1 MDCDVHPVLGDGLST
16 VYPSMPRA
24 WCERFLRKR
33 ASIEAAN
40 NVPIRYR
47 HPNGAVVREDARSPD
62 GSLRNPSAA
71 EPHGEENPV
80 AES

>member
-1 MDCDVHPVLGDGLST
+1 MDCDVHPMLGDGLST

-71 EPHGEENPV
+71 EPYGEETPV